1 MKLFNSIKK
10 KSVKKNYVYN
20 LLYELF
26 LLIIPIIVTP
36 YVARVLGETGSG
48 QYSFTYSVS
57 TYFTLFASLG
67 FSFYAQ
73 RLVASHQDDKE
84 QQSKDFWEIFF
95 VRLIPVG
102 ITLAIYIVLAGVGVY
117 GEKYNVLMSILS
129 INVIAVAFDI
139 TFFFKGNEE
148 FGRIVLRNIIIK
160 SISIVFIYVFVKDS
174 DDLWIYALIQSG
186 AVILSNLSL
195 WLYLPKQLVKIK
207 LKELRPLKHLKP
219 TIILFLPTIATS
231 VYTSLDK
238 TLIGLITRDDAENG
252 NYEYA
257 EKLVKMA
264 LTVLTSLGTVM
275 IPRNSKKFAD
285 GDIKGVEAN
294 IYKTTKF
301 VLFIGV
307 PLMFGIIAV
316 ADNLIPWYLGSE
328 YDKASTLMK
337 ILSPLI
343 PLIGLS
349 NVFGIQFLIPSNQDK
364 KYTLAVIL
372 GAVVNLVL
380 NLVLIYFL
388 KSYGAAIAT
397 VIAET
402 VVTGVML
409 VFLRK
414 NIKFGKILI
423 SSWKYWIAGITMY
436 VVLYFAFKGYKPSI
450 LHTLFM
456 SGCGVLIYF
465 SVLTLLKD
473 KYVWSAYNKI
483 GMFINKIYRRPPPT
497 STESKIRN
505 LSLDALK
512 IFACFG
518 VVILHTLD
526 KNSGPAAQVLYYL
539 GTVSIPLFF
548 MVNGALLLN
557 RDKITV
563 KYCLLKIVRIVLI
576 TLFWSTLLFFV
587 HAIINRDFS
596 EWYIDIFGCFIQ
608 KGYFNIFWFF
618 GSLIIIYLFLPV
630 IHRIYKSRTLSVIL
644 LLALLVSSIT
654 IYEISVFRCCN
665 GKDMLAQHV
674 IQTFRLWTHLTYFVG
689 GAFLYRIRKSFSDF
703 STCIVLPILC
713 ILLFALTAY
722 CFYMGTCVLSTGY
735 AEYMYDSPVVILIAA
750 FVFVAFNSFK
760 FNSNALAVIS
770 KATMGVYILHYNFIY
785 PVLKYFS
792 SGTLAYNFL
801 VPVMVF
807 MIAMLIS
814 VIVNQTKFAKKVI
827 AL

>member
-1 MKLFNSIKK
+1 I
-10 KSVKKNYVYN
+10 
-20 LLYELF
+20 
-26 LLIIPIIVTP
+26 
-36 YVARVLGETGSG
+36 
-48 QYSFTYSVS
+48 
-57 TYFTLFASLG
+57 
-67 FSFYAQ
+67 
-73 RLVASHQDDKE
+73 
-84 QQSKDFWEIFF
+84 
-95 VRLIPVG
+95 
-102 ITLAIYIVLAGVGVY
+102 
-117 GEKYNVLMSILS
+117 ILS

-148 FGRIVLRNIIIK
+148 FGKIVLRNVIIK
-160 SISIVFIYVFVKDS
+160 GASILFIYLFVKDS

-195 WLYLPKQLVKIK
+195 WLYLPKQLVKIN
-207 LKELRPLKHLKP
+207 LKEIRPLKHLKP

-238 TLIGLITRDDAENG
+238 TLIGLITRDDTENG

-294 IYKTTKF
+294 IYKTTQF
-301 VLFIGV
+301 VLFIGI
-307 PLMFGIIAV
+307 PLMFGMIAV
-316 ADNLIPWYLGSE
+316 SDNLIPWYLGAG

-337 ILSPLI
+337 ILSPII
-343 PLIGLS
+343 PIIGLS
-349 NVFGIQFLIPSNQDK
+349 NVFGIQFLIPSKQDK

-372 GAVVNLVL
+372 GAVINLVL

-402 VVTGVML
+402 AVTAIML

-414 NIKFGKILI
+414 NIKFGKILV
-423 SSWKYWIAGITMY
+423 SSWKYWISGITMFA
-436 VVLYFAFKGYKPSI
+436 VLYFAFKGYKPTV

-456 SGCGVLIYF
+456 AACGVLIYF
-465 SVLTLLKD
+465 SVLTVLKD
-473 KYVWSAYNKI
+473 RYVWGAYKKI
-483 GMFINKIYRRPPPT
+483 GAVINKIYRR
-497 STESKIRN
+497 TEKSLAENKPRN

-526 KNSGPAAQVLYYL
+526 RSSGAAAQVLYYL

-557 RDKITV
+557 RDKITF
-563 KYCLLKIVRIVLI
+563 KYCLLKIVKIFLI
-576 TLFWSTLLFFV
+576 SLFWSTLLFLI

-596 EWYIDIFGCFIQ
+596 NWYIDIFGCFIQ

-618 GSLIIIYLFLPV
+618 GSLIIIYLLLPI
-630 IHRIYKSRTLSVIL
+630 IHLIYKKRVLSVIMLIL
-644 LLALLVSSIT
+644 LIVSSVT
-654 IYEISVFRCCN
+654 VYEISVIRCCN
-665 GKDMLAQHV
+665 GNDMLSQHV

-689 GAFLYRIRKSFSDF
+689 GAWLYKLRKHFTDISL
-703 STCIVLPILC
+703 CISLPISC
-713 ILLFALTAY
+713 ILLFAMTAY
-722 CFYMGTCVLSTGY
+722 CFFMGTCVLTSGY
-735 AEYMYDSPVVILIAA
+735 AEYMYDSPVV
-750 FVFVAFNSFK
+750 VFVTAFIFAVFNSFNLK
-760 FNSNALAVIS
+760 SGSLSVIS
-770 KATMGVYILHYNFIY
+770 KATMGVYILHYSFIY

-792 SGTLAYNFL
+792 SGTLTYDFM

-807 MIAMLIS
+807 IIALLIS
-814 VIVNQTKFAKKVI
+814 IIINQTKYVKKI
-827 AL
+827 ISL